1 MLAQVITNAISP
13 TTLLF
18 LNIGLFG
25 GIVIG
30 ALPGLTATLGVALML
45 PFTFG
50 MEFIPGIA
58 LLLGSYCGA
67 IYGGSITAILIKTPG
82 TPASGATLLDGYP
95 LAQQGKANLALDMAL
110 KASAIGGIISTI
122 MLLLVAPQLARFAL
136 GFSPVEYFALALFG
150 LTMISSISSGNLL
163 KGLLS
168 GMLGMLVSCVG
179 MDPISATDRLT
190 FGVTDLLQ
198 GISIIPAMVGLF
210 AITEILQKSKKVFAP
225 ADEIAKFSK
234 EILPFRQIKKY
245 ARTIIKSSMI
255 GTFIGAVPG
264 TGSTTSAFLAYNEAR
279 RSSPHPETF
288 GTGELD
294 GVAAAESANNAVT
307 GAALIPLLT
316 LGIPG
321 DTVTA
326 ILLGALIMHGMY
338 PGPTLFQTQ
347 GVTIYSIVAILMV
360 VNVFMFLQGRV
371 FIRVFANVTRIPT
384 ALLLPLLVILCI
396 TGAFACNNTT
406 FDVILML
413 GFAIVGYILVELDF
427 PVTPM
432 VIAMILGP
440 IAESSMRRALSMS
453 DGSWMIFITRPISLT
468 FILISMAALLFPVV
482 RHFWRL
488 RALSK

>member
-1 MLAQVITNAISP
+1 M
-13 TTLLF
+13 
-18 LNIGLFG
+18 
-25 GIVIG
+25 
-30 ALPGLTATLGVALML
+30 
-45 PFTFG
+45 
-50 MEFIPGIA
+50 
-58 LLLGSYCGA
+58 
-67 IYGGSITAILIKTPG
+67 
-82 TPASGATLLDGYP
+82 LDGYP

-110 KASAIGGIISTI
+110 KASCIGGLISTL
-122 MLLLVAPQLARFAL
+122 MLLLVAPQLASFAL

-150 LTMISSISSGNLL
+150 LTMISSISSGNLA

-168 GMLGMLVSCVG
+168 GMLGLLVSCIG

-225 ADEIAKFSK
+225 ADEIATFSK
-234 EILPFRQIKKY
+234 EMLSFRQLTKY
-245 ARTIIKSSMI
+245 ARTLFKSSMI

-326 ILLGALIMHGMY
+326 ILLGALVMHGMY

-347 GVTIYSIVAILMV
+347 GVFIYSIVAIMAV
-360 VNVFMFLQGRV
+360 INIFMFFQGRV
-371 FIRVFANVTRIPT
+371 FIKIFANVTRIPT

-396 TGAFACNNTT
+396 TGAFACNNTI

-413 GFAIVGYILVELDF
+413 GFAVVGYILVELDF

-440 IAESSMRRALSMS
+440 IAESSMRRGLAMS
-453 DGSWMIFITRPISLT
+453 EGSWWIFVSRPISLT
-468 FILISMAALLFPVV
+468 FILISVAALFYPVIKHLLQS
-482 RHFWRL
+482 R
-488 RALSK
+488 RAQKKAAPMVEA